1 MSFKNFN
8 FNNTKALVRV
18 DFNVPMKN
26 GVISDDSRIKAALP
40 TIKKIL
46 DDGGAVILMSHWGR
60 PLKDIEKKPNLTLA
74 DFSLAPVA
82 QYLST
87 LLVQEVQFI
96 SDCLSTEAQ
105 EQTANLKMG
114 QVILL
119 ENVKRIGSIGEVIE
133 VKRGYAR
140 NFLIANKKALYASK
154 ENILEVEKIKIDL
167 SKKDNE
173 KKKEATQISEQINGK
188 EYSVKKLSTENNEL
202 YGSIKPRE
210 IAKAIG
216 TKAYR
221 AVGNALNKNPYAPI
235 VPCHRVIGT
244 NGSLTGFGGG
254 LDTKA
259 FLLNLEGVQGHQ
271 SSLFD

>member
-119 ENVKRIGSIGEVIE
+119 ENVRYYKEEEKGDVNFAKQLASYGDVYVNDAFGTAHRAHASTAIIAQFFDKEDIWFFNG
-133 VKRGYAR
+133 AR
-140 NFLIANKKALYASK
+140 
-154 ENILEVEKIKIDL
+154 
-167 SKKDNE
+167 
-173 KKKEATQISEQINGK
+173 
-188 EYSVKKLSTENNEL
+188 ST
-202 YGSIKPRE
+202 
-210 IAKAIG
+210 
-216 TKAYR
+216 
-221 AVGNALNKNPYAPI
+221 
-235 VPCHRVIGT
+235 CC
-244 NGSLTGFGGG
+244 
-254 LDTKA
+254 
-259 FLLNLEGVQGHQ
+259 
-271 SSLFD
+271 